1 MNLPGHVLSKIS
13 THKTTIKPNS
23 NPHPTC
29 HDQESISGARDMWVG
44 KLRYEMTG
52 KDVVDRKP
60 PDRIYISVIILGYIL
75 L

>member
-1 MNLPGHVLSKIS
+1 MFASVNLPGHVLSKIS

-52 KDVVDRKP
+52 KDVVDR
-60 PDRIYISVIILGYIL
+60 IYISVIILGYIL